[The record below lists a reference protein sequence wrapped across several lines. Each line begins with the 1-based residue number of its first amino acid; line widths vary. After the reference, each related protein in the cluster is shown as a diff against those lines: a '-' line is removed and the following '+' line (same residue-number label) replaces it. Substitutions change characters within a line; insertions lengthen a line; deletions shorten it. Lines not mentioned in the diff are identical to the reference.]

1 LRTQTNRTKHPLF
14 STLTSPTS
22 FLHGGSNFPVYGG
35 AYPTPHD
42 IALGNALDE
51 IYVLTLPAFTWFKA
65 NYTPSTSRQSHT
77 CHVVGNR
84 QLLAIGGADP
94 VVQEYYALAAK
105 NSTDPW
111 KQGLGVFDMTE
122 MKWTEGFD
130 ARADAYGSPD
140 VVRQWYRDN
149 PRYPRQWD
157 SLDLGKLF
165 GDKTASINA
174 TNTNN
179 PNTPS
184 PTNPK
189 IQPSPPINH
198 PSTPDPQKTPPV
210 HNSKSKAN
218 SGVIAG
224 AVIAVIIGIALICT
238 LVVILCIRRK
248 RQRNEKVKKT
258 TEKAMEL
265 ESTSRAELANDQKEQ
280 PVELDCEQYYEMG
293 S

>member
-1 LRTQTNRTKHPLF
+1 LRTQTNRTKHPLC

-122 MKWTEGFD
+122 MKWKEGFD
-130 ARADAYGSPD
+130 ARAEAYRSPD
-140 VVRQWYRDN
+140 VVRQWYRDK
-149 PRYPRQWD
+149 Y
-157 SLDLGKLF
+157 
-165 GDKTASINA
+165 
-174 TNTNN
+174 
-179 PNTPS
+179 
-184 PTNPK
+184 
-189 IQPSPPINH
+189 
-198 PSTPDPQKTPPV
+198 V
-210 HNSKSKAN
+210 
-218 SGVIAG
+218 
-224 AVIAVIIGIALICT
+224 CT
-238 LVVILCIRRK
+238 
-248 RQRNEKVKKT
+248 
-258 TEKAMEL
+258 
-265 ESTSRAELANDQKEQ
+265 
-280 PVELDCEQYYEMG
+280 VELLLYGMPELINQLVHAILKNGLHRTLENCSETGEPRSVPQIPILPAHQAPRVQKAIPIRQIQKRHHQYTLQT
-293 S
+293 